1 MLGIDLTYPHSYEVE
16 ELGEMP
22 GTGHSSVQVV
32 YFPRP
37 KSRPEHDG
45 SWLKVHAGSGRSW
58 LGVFA
63 FGYASPPAFSGVV
76 SSPDPDRFCIVS
88 RGAAYIVKAD
98 DPESWEQVPVAPVLD
113 VRQITER
120 GLLLF
125 ADFTR
130 LAAFGS
136 GGLVWRSQRVCW
148 DELKIT
154 EVTRDRVEGVG
165 SDPMNFGKSRFAV
178 DIATGRSLLASPE
191 SRDGTPLW

>member
-1 MLGIDLTYPHSYEVE
+1 
-16 ELGEMP
+16 MP

-88 RGAAYIVKAD
+88 RGCVHCEGGRSRKLGTG
-98 DPESWEQVPVAPVLD
+98 SGSPVLD

-125 ADFTR
+125 SDFTR

-165 SDPMNFGKSRFAV
+165 SDPTNFGKSRFAV
-178 DIATGRSLLASPE
+178 DIATSRSLLASPE